1 MEYFD
6 VSLGSVCIK
15 GSICIIQGN
24 RYFSFSI
31 LKRSKRGYFFCP
43 VRLKLIYV
51 ERDSFVLANND
62 TFFCPFPLL
71 SHQGSTFKFWRF
83 IIYVHW
89 CLCGSLLWFPHLLHF
104 FSRFNG
110 KEDVSYCLLV
120 ILTGPFTFPQR
131 NYTTKR
137 KTFPFKLRSSVTR
150 SHLSGCLMSFCS
162 KILGG
167 GGDLWIIILLKNE
180 CSFSGGDMW
189 GGGGTQPL
197 KDDKK
202 IELCTLRGGGDV
214 KVF

>member
-1 MEYFD
+1 MILF
-6 VSLGSVCIK
+6 SVYSPCSAIRARHLNF
-15 GSICIIQGN
+15 GDL
-24 RYFSFSI
+24 SFMYI
-31 LKRSKRGYFFCP
+31 G
-43 VRLKLIYV
+43 IYV
-51 ERDSFVLANND
+51 VR
-62 TFFCPFPLL
+62 FCDFL
-71 SHQGSTFKFWRF
+71 T
-83 IIYVHW
+83 
-89 CLCGSLLWFPHLLHF
+89 CCTF

-110 KEDVSYCLLV
+110 KEDISYCLLV

-137 KTFPFKLRSSVTR
+137 KIFPFKLRSSVTR

-180 CSFSGGDMW
+180 CSFSDGDMQ

-197 KDDKK
+197 KDGKK

-214 KVF
+214 KAP